1 MAVKQRRKQTMKKIS
16 IFATALLL
24 AWGCVNDFDENIAPE
39 GTAKGAFNVI
49 ASADNDNRTAY
60 SEVDGV
66 LTASWKAADK
76 IDVIS
81 VVDGAEYEAL
91 TYTADA
97 AGTKVAFSPAAE
109 ALTLKE
115 GGQNYKFYAYYQ
127 WWKHN
132 NGGSG
137 DYGLSEISYVD
148 GVPYLTCN
156 MNGRTSNWG
165 IQGSA
170 DYSAG
175 VYIPRLYQFDVL
187 WAKPEEVTN
196 PSGDVD
202 LDFQFNHAFAVL
214 ELKLTTTGSEDIT
227 LNQIQVDA
235 TGIIDYKVKVNLAT
249 GELTNSQK
257 QNTCKMNFPY
267 GHNPTLKA
275 NGANSYSCYMTI
287 LPGHAGKK
295 FTITV
300 TDQNSKTYTFEKTPS
315 KDILAGQRAV
325 LALDVNPKPEAPT
338 VNRVEK
344 GVASTTPT
352 KVWVKKLSEID
363 GVLNHLNVNG
373 LAVSGDYLLLSENGN
388 SNPVYLDALTGEK
401 KGTMDVSAV
410 TAKSANYYAT
420 NDEGGYIWISTP
432 INRPTDGGT
441 YYLFA
446 ADNVT
451 SAPAE
456 MFTAAATNIERYG
469 AKISVSGSK
478 ADKALVATPYFNSNA
493 YSTKY
498 VRRFY
503 WDGST
508 TTRVEQFVP
517 TGLTLVADWNW
528 ADGAD
533 AMNASADKGS
543 DLFTIGRSKVSS
555 GEKYIGWSTLA
566 WHATNNRYQGT
577 KVEEFAVKYADSQG
591 HANYTNSI
599 DYVEF
604 NNAKYLAYNTINNT
618 TSKWGS
624 DNTFLVEIGE
634 SALGTPVT
642 ISGNHNHGAVLVNAI
657 GNTTFQGDV
666 QLHASA
672 DGNYL
677 YAYVMFAGG
686 EVACY
691 RYTCLAE

>member
-1 MAVKQRRKQTMKKIS
+1 MKKIS

-97 AGTKVAFSPAAE
+97 AGTTSSFSPATD

-132 NGGSG
+132 NNGSG

-315 KDILAGQRAV
+315 KAIAAGQRAV
-325 LALDVNPKPEAPT
+325 LPLDVKAIVEPEPET
-338 VNRVEK
+338 PVRVEK

-352 KVWVKKLSEID
+352 KVWSVNLTTLE
-363 GVLNHLNVNG
+363 GVNAANVSG
-373 LAVSGDYLLLSENGN
+373 LAISGGKLLLSEDGN
-388 SNPVYLDALTGEK
+388 STPVYLNALTGVKE
-401 KGTMDVSAV
+401 GTMDVSAV
-410 TAKSANYYAT
+410 TAANTKYYAT
-420 NDEGGYIWISTP
+420 SDDAGNILFCNYWDNVESATFTIFKAANVTATPESFITYSVANGAAGKPRIGYKLSVQGDVATNAMISTGLAYTGSLAMYVAP
-432 INRPTDGGT
+432 WQVKGG
-441 YYLFA
+441 A
-446 ADNVT
+446 VT
-451 SAPAE
+451 
-456 MFTAAATNIERYG
+456 
-469 AKISVSGSK
+469 K
-478 ADKALVATPYFNSNA
+478 LSNLNLGNA
-493 YSTKY
+493 S
-498 VRRFY
+498 
-503 WDGST
+503 
-508 TTRVEQFVP
+508 
-517 TGLTLVADWNW
+517 DWNQVK
-528 ADGAD
+528 GTRCD
-533 AMNASADKGS
+533 AVYATSSASS
-543 DLFTIGRSKVSS
+543 DLYYTGYAKYSDGNRYFKNYKYASYYKYEEKSKVTD
-555 GEKYIGWSTLA
+555 EAIGWVSP
-566 WHATNNRYQGT
+566 ATDVVT
-577 KVEEFAVKYADSQG
+577 
-591 HANYTNSI
+591 
-599 DYVEF
+599 F
-604 NNAKYLAYNTINNT
+604 NNASYAFVMYVN
-618 TSKWGS
+618 
-624 DNTFLVEIGE
+624 
-634 SALGTPVT
+634 SASQLNYDVVRMYDVT
-642 ISGNHNHGAVLVNAI
+642 NGDLSTATRTNVAGNHVDGSWYVNKLVNS
-657 GNTTFQGDV
+657 TYYGDV
-666 QLHASA
+666 LAHV
-672 DGNYL
+672 DGDYM
-677 YAYVMFAGG
+677 YVYVMFANGN
-686 EVACY
+686 VSCY
-691 RYTCLAE
+691 KYTCLAE

>member
-1 MAVKQRRKQTMKKIS
+1 MKKIS

-66 LTASWKAADK
+66 LTASWKAADE
-76 IDVIS
+76 IDIIS
-81 VVDGAEYEAL
+81 MVDGGEAPYEKL

-97 AGTKVAFSPAAE
+97 AGTKVAFSPKTD

-115 GGQNYKFYAYYQ
+115 GGQNYKFYAYYHYF
-127 WWKHN
+127 KN
-132 NGGSG
+132 EADTKFTYENG
-137 DYGLSEISYVD
+137 I
-148 GVPYLTCN
+148 PYLTCH
-156 MNGRTSNWG
+156 MNGKTNNWS
-165 IQGSA
+165 IQGA
-170 DYSAG
+170 VDNDG
-175 VYIPRLYQFDVL
+175 TKRLYQFDLL
-187 WAKPEEVTN
+187 WANPVEVAN
-196 PSGDVD
+196 PSGNVD
-202 LDFQFNHAFAVL
+202 LNFQFNHAFAVL
-214 ELKLTTTGSEDIT
+214 EFKLTTTGSEDIK
-227 LNQIQVDA
+227 LKQIQVDA
-235 TGIIDYKVKVNLAT
+235 AGITDNAVKVNLAD
-249 GELTNSQK
+249 GSLTNSK
-257 QNTCKMNFPY
+257 LQNTCKMNF
-267 GHNPTLKA
+267 NVVPTLKA
-275 NGANSYSCYMTI
+275 DGANTYSCYMTI

-315 KDILAGQRAV
+315 KAIAAGQRAV
-325 LALDVNPKPEAPT
+325 LPLDVNPKPEAPT

-451 SAPAE
+451 SAPAQ

-577 KVEEFAVKYADSQG
+577 KVEEFAVKYADSKG
-591 HANYTNSI
+591 HASYTNSI

-604 NNAKYLAYNTINNT
+604 NNAKYLAYNTINGG

>member
-1 MAVKQRRKQTMKKIS
+1 MKKIS

-76 IDVIS
+76 IEVLS

-91 TYTADA
+91 TYAADA
-97 AGTKVAFSPAAE
+97 AGTTSAFSPAAA
-109 ALTLKE
+109 ALTKKE
-115 GGQNYKFYAYYQ
+115 GGQSYKFYSYYHY
-127 WWKHN
+127 WKYN
-132 NGGSG
+132 NGTST
-137 DYGLSEISYVD
+137 LSWED
-148 GVPYLTCN
+148 GVPYLTCH
-156 MNGRTSNWG
+156 MNG
-165 IQGSA
+165 
-170 DYSAG
+170 SAG
-175 VYIPRLYQFDVL
+175 NGGMQGGVDNDGTSRLYRYDVL
-187 WAKPEEVTN
+187 YATPVEVAN
-196 PSGDVD
+196 PSGNVD
-202 LDFQFNHAFAVL
+202 LNFQFNHAFAVL
-214 ELKLTTTGSEDIT
+214 EFKLTTTGDKDIALKT
-227 LNQIQVDA
+227 IRIDLD
-235 TGIIDYKVKVNLAT
+235 GIVASQVKVNLAN
-249 GELTNSQK
+249 GELKVDNKLTY
-257 QNTCKMNFPY
+257 TTMNF
-267 GHNPTLKA
+267 NKVPTLKA
-275 NGANSYSCYMTI
+275 NGANTYSCYMTI
-287 LPGHAGKK
+287 LPGQAGKK
-295 FTITV
+295 FAITV
-300 TDQNSKTYTFEKTPS
+300 TDQAGETYTFEKTPS
-315 KDILAGQRAV
+315 KDILAGQKAV
-325 LALDVNPKPEAPT
+325 LPLDVNPKPEAPT

-410 TAKSANYYAT
+410 TALSTNYYAT
-420 NDEGGYIWISTP
+420 NDEGGYIWLSTP
-432 INRPTDGGT
+432 VNRDAAS

-451 SAPAE
+451 SAPTQMYTE
-456 MFTAAATNIERYG
+456 TTTNVERYG
-469 AKISVSGSK
+469 WKISVSGSK
-478 ADKALVATPYFNSNA
+478 ANKALVVTPYFNANA
-493 YSTKY
+493 YGTKY

-503 WDGST
+503 WSGST
-508 TTRVEQFVP
+508 TTRVEKNTI
-517 TGLTLVADWNW
+517 TGMSANSDYTFAHGLDGNSKMQ
-528 ADGAD
+528 GAD
-533 AMNASADKGS
+533 AMNVSADKAS
-543 DLFTIGRSKVSS
+543 DLFLLASNKSNNKRYLEWV
-555 GEKYIGWSTLA
+555 TLA
-566 WHATNNRYQGT
+566 YDGSAWTHRGT
-577 KVEEFAVKYADSQG
+577 KVDEIELIYADSKG
-591 HANYTNSI
+591 TASFVTAL

-604 NNAKYLAYNTINNT
+604 NGAKYLAYNTVNST
-618 TSKWGS
+618 AGLWGS

-642 ISGNHNHGAVLVNAI
+642 ISGNHSHGAASVSGKTQANTNVLA
-657 GNTTFQGDV
+657 DV
-666 QLHASA
+666 QLHASV